1 MSTPV
6 ARPSR
11 RGRKPV
17 PSIQDAP
24 VSARHLIADEGES
37 VEDRET
43 RRLPSRPAATWSVE
57 PEHQKPRTAAAISI
71 HAQIIEGCVEFRVA
85 GKDEPVTFDELAAAC
100 AQQLPGVV
108 LERRTKWLQYTFDLW
123 SHAGHCLYSI
133 PIASMP
139 APTPAAASPARK
151 PRRHPSDLAAHH
163 PRG

>member
-1 MSTPV
+1 MATP
-6 ARPSR
+6 ARR
-11 RGRKPV
+11 ARKPA

-24 VSARHLIADEGES
+24 VSARHRIADDGES
-37 VEDRET
+37 YEDQESRCMRGRSERQAT
-43 RRLPSRPAATWSVE
+43 LELVQESPSGAPAY
-57 PEHQKPRTAAAISI
+57 SI
-71 HAQIIEGCVEFRVA
+71 HAQINEGCVEFRVA
-85 GKDEPVTFDELAAAC
+85 GKNEPVTFDELVAAC

-139 APTPAAASPARK
+139 APSPAVTTRK